1 MAPQPERE
9 PEQSGASG
17 VPIQPGEGSV
27 PDEWLIE
34 VGQVELADNVDRMA
48 GDVNLVTDLALES
61 YDGPL
66 WEYFSNELAKY
77 GIAVIASWIG
87 RGLIYER
94 CKNKGLGGLSPL
106 DRPFTDDENEELT
119 GETVAKALAH
129 FKTDVLMKNKWDSG
143 RGATLRTYFI
153 GQCLIRFANIYR
165 RWRAG
170 ENRNRYSLTDD
181 AEVLDFLGCSAK
193 GPETQVVAGIT
204 SSTAMSTVKN
214 PRVRLVMHM
223 TAQGWSQADIA
234 EHLGVTEKAI
244 ERMLANERG
253 RLKKRGIA

>member
-1 MAPQPERE
+1 MASQPERE

-17 VPIQPGEGSV
+17 VPIQRGEGSV
-27 PDEWLIE
+27 PEEWLVE
-34 VGQVELADNVDRMA
+34 VGEIDLADNVDRMA
-48 GDVNLVTDLALES
+48 GDVNLVTDLALEK
-61 YDGPL
+61 YQGPL
-66 WEYFSNELAKY
+66 WDYFSNELAKY
-77 GIAVIASWIG
+77 GIAVIRSWIG

-94 CKNKGLGGLSPL
+94 CKNKGLGGLSVL
-106 DRPFTDDENEELT
+106 GRPFTDDENEELT

-129 FKTDVLMKNKWDSG
+129 FRTDVLMRNKWDSR

-170 ENRNRYSLTDD
+170 ENRNRYALTDD
-181 AEVLDFLGCSAK
+181 AEVLDFLGGSAR
-193 GPETQVVAGIT
+193 GPEDQVVAGVT
-204 SSTAMSTVKN
+204 ASVAMSTVKN

-234 EHLGVTEKAI
+234 EFLGITEKAV
-244 ERMLANERG
+244 ERMLANERA
-253 RLKKRGIA
+253 RLKMRGIA